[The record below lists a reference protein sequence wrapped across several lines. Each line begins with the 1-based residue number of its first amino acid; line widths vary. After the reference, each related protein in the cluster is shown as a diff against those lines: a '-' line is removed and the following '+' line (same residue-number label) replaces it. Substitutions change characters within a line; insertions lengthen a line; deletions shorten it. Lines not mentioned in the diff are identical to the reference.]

1 MKIKNMRR
9 IYAILT
15 CIAISK
21 MHAQKLATMS
31 WLNEPAEW
39 EIKDSRLIMEVT
51 PRSDYW
57 NKSHYGFTVND
68 GPFLYTER
76 SGEFE
81 AVVKISGIYKTRFDQ
96 VCLMLRI
103 DENNYIKTGIEYV
116 DGVYNISTVHTID
129 KSSWSVM
136 ALKEKPKNVW
146 MKAIRRLDAVEIF
159 YSVDGTNYT
168 MTNTVYFPE
177 FKTVQV
183 GMMAASPDGEGF
195 TAVFEEFVIRHL
207 PDQRRL
213 DWLKNNQ

>member
-1 MKIKNMRR
+1 MRR
-9 IYAILT
+9 IYAVLIG
-15 CIAISK
+15 IAVSK
-21 MHAQKLATMS
+21 ANAQKLASMS

-51 PRSDYW
+51 PQSDYW

-81 AVVKISGIYKTRFDQ
+81 VVVKISGIYKTRFDQ
-96 VCLMLRI
+96 ACLMLRI

-116 DGVYNISTVHTID
+116 DGVCNISTVHTID

-146 MKAIRRLDAVEIF
+146 MKAIRRRDAVEIF
-159 YSVDGTNYT
+159 YSVDGRVYT
-168 MTNTVYFPE
+168 MANTVYFPE
-177 FKTVQV
+177 FKTAQV
-183 GMMAASPDGEGF
+183 GMMAASPDGKGF

-213 DWLKNNQ
+213 EWLKNSQ

>member
-1 MKIKNMRR
+1 MKKIFL
-9 IYAILT
+9 ILVCT
-15 CIAISK
+15 FTII
-21 MHAQKLATMS
+21 MEGNAQKLSSMH

-39 EIKDSRLIMEVT
+39 EIKDNKLTMEVT
-51 PRSDYW
+51 PQSDYW
-57 NKSHYGFTVND
+57 TKSHYEFTVHD

-81 AVVKISGIYKTRFDQ
+81 TVVKMSGVYKTRFDQ

-103 DENNYIKTGIEYV
+103 DENNYIKTGVEYV

-146 MKAIRRLDAVEIF
+146 MKAVRRLDAVEIF
-159 YSVDGTNYT
+159 YSLDGKNFT

-183 GMMAASPDGEGF
+183 GMMAASPDGNGF
-195 TAVFEEFVIRHL
+195 KAIFEEFKIIHL
-207 PDQRRL
+207 PDKRRL
-213 DWLKNNQ
+213 EWLQKNQ